1 MKYNAKTMTYIIYIL
16 LGSALLGLGIAEVVD
31 EFWSG
36 MGSTLM
42 LIGIL
47 RLVRMYRFRNNESYR
62 ERVEI
67 EATDERNHF
76 IRSKAWA
83 WAGYLFILISA
94 VSVIVLKVAGQELLS
109 MAASFG
115 VCLMLLLYWGS
126 YMVLRKKY

>member
-1 MKYNAKTMTYIIYIL
+1 MKDTKRTIIYIIYVL
-16 LGSALLGLGIAEVVD
+16 LGALLLGLGIAEIVD

-47 RLVRMYRFRNNESYR
+47 RLMRMYRFRKNETYR

-83 WAGYLFILISA
+83 WAGYLFILIAA
-94 VSVIVLKVAGQELLS
+94 VSVIVLKVMGQELLS
-109 MAASFG
+109 LAASFS